1 MVKNVIVADD
11 RENWRKMYV
20 AVLSSAFPDVH
31 IDEVETGSDLVKRVL
46 EGNYSV
52 VISDNDMESRN
63 NGLEALQQIRLSG
76 NNVPFYLVSAKGS
89 AVERDA
95 ISYGA
100 TCFYNKVLFDSDKLI
115 ADITQYLGKN

>member
-46 EGNYSV
+46 EGDYSL
-52 VISDNDMESRN
+52 VISDNDMEGQGD
-63 NGLEALQQIRLSG
+63 GLEALRAIRKAG
-76 NNVPFYLVSAKGS
+76 NNVPFYV
-89 AVERDA
+89 
-95 ISYGA
+95 ISGRSIGDEALRLGA
-100 TCFYNKVLFDSDKLI
+100 NGFYNKALFDSD
-115 ADITQYLGKN
+115 